1 MGLISGIFIA
11 NQLNNSAKNLA
22 RPSNKTAIGSL
33 LNHIAPDLEQIKVT
47 SENSFQPMNIN
58 FGLFAPFEN
67 NIAKDDR
74 KEAYSTRALEQL
86 EIWKSQFC

>member
-1 MGLISGIFIA
+1 MGLITGVFIA
-11 NQLNNSAKNLA
+11 NQLNNSAKNLS
-22 RPSNKTAIGSL
+22 RPSNQTAIGSL
-33 LNHIAPDLEQIKVT
+33 LNHIAPDAELTQKRE
-47 SENSFQPMNIN
+47 ENSFQPMNIN

-86 EIWKSQFC
+86 EIWKSKFC